1 MCHGRR
7 IAPFIQGRF
16 SADDNFLILDR
27 ARYKADPQERGCE
40 SVCACD
46 AAQLSML
53 SIRLSPPL
61 CPGVVLESLEPEFR
75 RFHAGRSE
83 LHAKKGAGVLFERTF
98 FVAGSVEL
106 GACVFE
112 KQRLCAFD
120 RSITEIRLIKP
131 SIIMILPS
139 KCLDFAPRGSRAGRV
154 WCGLL

>member
-1 MCHGRR
+1 M
-7 IAPFIQGRF
+7 Q
-16 SADDNFLILDR
+16 
-27 ARYKADPQERGCE
+27 
-40 SVCACD
+40 
-46 AAQLSML
+46 
-53 SIRLSPPL
+53 
-61 CPGVVLESLEPEFR
+61 
-75 RFHAGRSE
+75 
-83 LHAKKGAGVLFERTF
+83 KKGAGVLFERTF